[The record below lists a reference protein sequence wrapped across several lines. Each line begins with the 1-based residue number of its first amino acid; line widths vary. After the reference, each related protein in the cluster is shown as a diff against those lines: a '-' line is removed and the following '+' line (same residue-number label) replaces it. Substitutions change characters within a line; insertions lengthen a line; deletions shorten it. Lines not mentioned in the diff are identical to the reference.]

1 MNKIVFSGLLMTD
14 LSKDSRCTDH
24 KPLTAKM
31 HAYGFD
37 KKSLKLID
45 SYHDAKKQRVKINS
59 FFSELSEVNCQIPQ
73 GSLLSPLPLNI
84 YMYSICCLMKLK

>member
-45 SYHDAKKQRVKINS
+45 SYHDAKK
-59 FFSELSEVNCQIPQ
+59 
-73 GSLLSPLPLNI
+73 
-84 YMYSICCLMKLK
+84 